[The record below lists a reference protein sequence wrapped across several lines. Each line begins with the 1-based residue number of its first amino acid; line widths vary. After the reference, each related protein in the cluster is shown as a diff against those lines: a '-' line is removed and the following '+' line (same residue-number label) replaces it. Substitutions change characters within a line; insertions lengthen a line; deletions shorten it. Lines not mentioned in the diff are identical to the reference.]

1 MPDIF
6 KGLAGVVADV
16 TAISKV
22 NPETNSLLYRGYPV
36 HELAATQSAE
46 AVAYLLWNGDL
57 PTDEQLAAL
66 RSTERAHRA
75 LQDDVKAAIDLTPLD
90 AHPMDEVRTAVSVLG
105 ARDLA
110 GTGSVLDATGTPEEN
125 LERSI
130 RLFAA
135 LPAIVAYGQRRRR
148 GEELIAPRDDLDYAA
163 NFLWMTFGEEFDDVV
178 VDAFNRSMI
187 LYAEHSFNASTF
199 TARVITSTLSD
210 LYSAVVGAIG
220 ALKGPLHGGA
230 NEAVLHIFDEI
241 GDADEV
247 EAWLDRALAEKR
259 KIMGFGHRV
268 YKHGDSRVPTMKAA
282 LDTLIDYYDRPDVEA
297 LYTTLEREFVERKG
311 IYPNLDYPSGPAY
324 NLIGFDTL
332 TFTPL
337 FVAARVVGWT
347 AHIMEQ
353 AASNALIRPLSEYVG
368 PDERHIA
375 GFVDEAG
382 TSTITLRA
390 AEAEG

>member
-1 MPDIF
+1 MPDIH

-90 AHPMDEVRTAVSVLG
+90 AHPMDEVRTAVSVLS

>member
-135 LPAIVAYGQRRRR
+135 LPAIVSYGQRRRR

>member
-1 MPDIF
+1 MSDIH

-16 TAISKV
+16 TAVSKV

-36 HELAATQSAE
+36 QELAATQPAE
-46 AVAYLLWNGDL
+46 AVAYLLWNGEL
-57 PTDEQLAAL
+57 PDAAQLAAL
-66 RSTERAHRA
+66 RATEREHRA
-75 LQDDVKAAIDLTPLD
+75 LQSDVKAVIDLTPLD
-90 AHPMDEVRTAVSVLG
+90 AHPMDEVRSAVSVLG

-110 GTGSVLDATGTPEEN
+110 GTGSVLDASGSPEDN
-125 LERSI
+125 LARSI

-148 GEELIAPRDDLDYAA
+148 GQELIAPRDDLDYAA

-241 GDADEV
+241 GDADNV
-247 EAWLDRALAEKR
+247 VPWLDDALAHKR

-268 YKHGDSRVPTMKAA
+268 YKRGDSRVPTMKAA
-282 LDTLIDYYDRPDVEA
+282 LDSLIDYYDRPDVEA
-297 LYTTLEREFVERKG
+297 LYATLEREFVERKG

-324 NLIGFDTL
+324 NLMGFDTL

-353 AASNALIRPLSEYVG
+353 AASNALIRPLSEYNG
-368 PDERHIA
+368 PDERHID
-375 GFVDEAG
+375 GFVDEVG
-382 TSTITLRA
+382 TSAIALRA
-390 AEAEG
+390 AEADL